1 MCKGEK
7 WMYKVDY
14 YTLAKCDDGSIG
26 NVKQYSD
33 IWYTEQKIE
42 VIPKELQRVINLRK
56 GADKYVPVITNIE
69 NIGGHL

>member
-1 MCKGEK
+1 
-7 WMYKVDY
+7 MYKVDY

-26 NVKQYSD
+26 NVRQYSD

-56 GADKYVPVITNIE
+56 GADKYVLVITNIE
-69 NIGGHL
+69 SVEGHL

>member
-1 MCKGEK
+1 
-7 WMYKVDY
+7 MYKVDY
-14 YTLAKCDDGSIG
+14 YTLAKCDDGSVG
-26 NVKQYSD
+26 NVRQYSD

-69 NIGGHL
+69 SIDGHL

>member
-1 MCKGEK
+1 
-7 WMYKVDY
+7 MYKVDY
-14 YTLAKCDDGSIG
+14 YTLAKCNNGSIG
-26 NVKQYSD
+26 NVRQYSD

-69 NIGGHL
+69 SIDGHL

>member
-1 MCKGEK
+1 
-7 WMYKVDY
+7 MYKVDY

-69 NIGGHL
+69 SVEGHL

>member
-1 MCKGEK
+1 
-7 WMYKVDY
+7 MYKVDY
-14 YTLAKCDDGSIG
+14 YTLAKCNDGSIG
-26 NVKQYSD
+26 NVRQYSD

-69 NIGGHL
+69 SIDGHL

>member
-1 MCKGEK
+1 
-7 WMYKVDY
+7 MYKVDY

-26 NVKQYSD
+26 NVRQYSD

-69 NIGGHL
+69 SVEGHL

>member
-1 MCKGEK
+1 
-7 WMYKVDY
+7 MYKVDY

-26 NVKQYSD
+26 NVRQYSD

-56 GADKYVPVITNIE
+56 GVDKYVPVITNIE
-69 NIGGHL
+69 SVEGHL

>member
-1 MCKGEK
+1 
-7 WMYKVDY
+7 MYRVDY
-14 YTLAKCDDGSIG
+14 YTLAKCNDGSTG
-26 NVKQYSD
+26 NVKQYSG

-69 NIGGHL
+69 SIEGHL

>member
-1 MCKGEK
+1 
-7 WMYKVDY
+7 MYRVDY
-14 YTLAKCDDGSIG
+14 YTLAKCNDGSTG

-69 NIGGHL
+69 SIEGHL